1 MVSGKAVGLNR
12 PGKPV
17 LRGARII
24 LRPIAASDADAMF
37 AGLDDAESTRL
48 TGSHGTFPHDRV
60 AAHCARVAAAEDR
73 WDYAIEV
80 AGRMVGEVVLN
91 EIDED
96 NASANI
102 RIAIWEP
109 DARGKAYG
117 TEAMRLLTGFGFEQ
131 VGLHR
136 IELGVYAFN
145 PRAIRAYEKVGYK
158 LEGTRRE
165 ALWWNGDW
173 IDSHTMA
180 MLASDWDATNRA

>member
-1 MVSGKAVGLNR
+1 MGLNR
-12 PGKPV
+12 AGKPV
-17 LRGARII
+17 LHGDRIV
-24 LRPIAASDADAMF
+24 LRPIVAADADAMF
-37 AGLDDAESTRL
+37 AGLDDEESNRL
-48 TGSHGTFPHDRV
+48 TGTHETFTRDGV
-60 AAHCARVAAAEDR
+60 AAHCARVAAADDR

-80 AGRMVGEVVLN
+80 AGQMVGEVVLN
-91 EIDED
+91 EIDET
-96 NASANI
+96 NASASI

-109 DARGKAYG
+109 EARGNGYG

-158 LEGTRRE
+158 REGTRRE
-165 ALWWNGDW
+165 ALFRDGKW

-180 MLASDWDATNRA
+180 LLASDWDAMTGA